1 MRDRREPFCKPLLL
15 LEICDSLYTQGT
27 GALRTNDS
35 LSRAGAMGRLLA
47 GLQKTGVGF
56 PAPDQATQL

>member
-1 MRDRREPFCKPLLL
+1 M
-15 LEICDSLYTQGT
+15 EICDSVYTWGT
-27 GALRTNDS
+27 GAPRTNDS
-35 LSRAGAMGRLLA
+35 FSLARAMGRLLA